1 MIITCTCI
9 IVDSAYL
16 LLTLAP
22 SGPPLSFTVMA
33 VSSVSIRLT
42 WVSPLPE
49 DLNGVLVS
57 YRVTIMEAETEAVF
71 QQTTAFDTN
80 SLVVSSLHPYYKYR
94 CSVAAFTVAFG
105 PNAYAE
111 VRTLPE
117 G

>member
-1 MIITCTCI
+1 
-9 IVDSAYL
+9 
-16 LLTLAP
+16 
-22 SGPPLSFTVMA
+22 MA
-33 VSSVSIRLT
+33 ISSVSIRLT
-42 WVSPLPE
+42 WASPLPE

-57 YRVTIMEAETEAVF
+57 YRVIVMEVETGEVF

-80 SLVVSSLHPYYKYR
+80 SLVVSSLHPYYNYN